1 MVIALRVG
9 NRVRSDF
16 AHANTR
22 TRFPTRRAD
31 RPTTHDFAGASRLC
45 SGFSSSSSTPKNA
58 IVRLAAAAK
67 KTR

>member
-22 TRFPTRRAD
+22 TRFPTLRAD

-45 SGFSSSSSTPKNA
+45 SAPEVPAGTPVSTIAPKTA
-58 IVRLAAAAK
+58 ISIVV
-67 KTR
+67 